1 MELRERIRQI
11 REDKHWTQAEMAEK
25 LNIHPNTYSNIER
38 SLTNLQLSR
47 LKQIAKVFDMELSE
61 LVGASDKNVFNVV
74 GACNTHATHFNQSH
88 ITSGSMEVVEL
99 KHELEKYR
107 LLVERLEQENA
118 YLKKIISLMEEG
130 KGEGDMR

>member
-1 MELRERIRQI
+1 MEIRERIRQI
-11 REDKHWTQAEMAEK
+11 REDKHWTQADMAEK

-38 SLTNLQLSR
+38 SITNLQLSR

-61 LVGASDKNVFNVV
+61 LVGASDKNVLNVT
-74 GACNTHATHFNQSH
+74 GTTCNTTQVNQSPM
-88 ITSGSMEVVEL
+88 TSDSIEVVEL
-99 KHELEKYR
+99 KHELEKCR

-130 KGEGDMR
+130 KGESRN

>member
-1 MELRERIRQI
+1 MEIRERIRQI
-11 REDKHWTQAEMAEK
+11 REDKHWTQAKMAEK

-38 SLTNLQLSR
+38 SITNLQLSR

-74 GACNTHATHFNQSH
+74 GACNTNTHFNQSH

-99 KHELEKYR
+99 KHELEKSR
-107 LLVERLEQENA
+107 LLVERLEKENV

-130 KGEGDMR
+130 KETSV